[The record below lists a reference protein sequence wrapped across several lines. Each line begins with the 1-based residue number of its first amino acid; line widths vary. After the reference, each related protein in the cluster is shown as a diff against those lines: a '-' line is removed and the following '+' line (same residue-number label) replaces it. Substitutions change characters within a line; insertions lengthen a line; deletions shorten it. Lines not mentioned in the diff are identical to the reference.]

1 MRHDPAIIHEARVL
15 RQVSLPIETLLWQE
29 LRDRRFRGLKFRR
42 QAVVAGR
49 VVAFLCA
56 SQRLVI
62 LAAGGKH
69 GDTPI
74 SGMLERLQWSV
85 MVLDDAD
92 MADRLDAVLR
102 RLAAV
107 MDP

>member
-15 RQVSLPIETLLWQE
+15 RQVSLPIEALLWQE

-69 GDTPI
+69 VDSPT
-74 SGMLERLQWSV
+74 SGMLERLRWRV
-85 MVLDDAD
+85 IVLDDAD
-92 MADRLDAVLR
+92 RADRPDAVLR

-107 MDP
+107 MET